1 MPLTDAETLDADRVI
16 DSWID
21 AEEARRITMRRDVE
35 EQMDVFKHELELVI
49 NVELDAFR
57 NKLRQ
62 ELRTE
67 LKLHLKSMHA
77 QMVTV
82 LAGAAESAA
91 RQTKF
96 YVERLC
102 TNPVIE
108 EE

>member
-1 MPLTDAETLDADRVI
+1 MPLTDAEKLDADRVI

-49 NVELDAFR
+49 KEELDAFR

-67 LKLHLKSMHA
+67 LKLHIKSMHA

-91 RQTKF
+91 RQTKAF
-96 YVERLC
+96 VERLC
-102 TNPVIE
+102 TNPMIE